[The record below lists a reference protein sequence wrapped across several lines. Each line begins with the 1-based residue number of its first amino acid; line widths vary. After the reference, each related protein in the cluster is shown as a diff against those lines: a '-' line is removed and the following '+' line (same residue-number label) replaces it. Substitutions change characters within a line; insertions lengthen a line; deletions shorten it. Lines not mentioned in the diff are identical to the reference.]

1 MYHFTCYFL
10 FHSLFLFFLHASG
23 LFFNF
28 YFIKLLYWIFFF
40 TRFKKYFPPVIPPAV
55 CVYAQCVQLFVTPW
69 TVPTR
74 LLCPWNFPCKN
85 TDVGC
90 RFFQGIFLTLGS
102 YPASPV
108 STGKFFTTEPP
119 GKLHHW
125 QYTSLTAIFLHVI
138 LYLLMCRFKKLT
150 AVYFQFCSLSLWAIV
165 AIILLYVFYKYRV
178 NLYYFY
184 FRQSV
189 FF

>member
-1 MYHFTCYFL
+1 MNQWDASKKKLPELGF
-10 FHSLFLFFLHASG
+10 FFLPHLKNIS
-23 LFFNF
+23 
-28 YFIKLLYWIFFF
+28 LLSYYWQC
-40 TRFKKYFPPVIPPAV
+40 V
-55 CVYAQCVQLFVTPW
+55 CMLSCVQLFVTPW
-69 TVPTR
+69 TVPTS

-85 TDVGC
+85 TEVGC

-108 STGKFFTTEPP
+108 STGKLFTTEPP

-125 QYTSLTAIFLHVI
+125 QYTSLTAIFLQVI

-178 NLYYFY
+178 NLYYF
-184 FRQSV
+184 
-189 FF
+189 